1 MVGGVGVG
9 GSTPPRISRRRR
21 SAFWWLFA
29 EQPSFGVDGD
39 VPPDALLDFAAAE
52 KVGRRE
58 EEEEGRFD
66 REEDER
72 DFEALKRTRT
82 TTSN

>member
-1 MVGGVGVG
+1 M
-9 GSTPPRISRRRR
+9 RY
-21 SAFWWLFA
+21 LL

-52 KVGRRE
+52 KVVSSRGGGRR
-58 EEEEGRFD
+58 GRFD

-72 DFEALKRTRT
+72 DFEAVEEDEDGDVRLDAGT
-82 TTSN
+82 T